1 MSTLEKIKSLKNTE
15 CIVDVLLKEVLAN
28 ECRTCGKCVF
38 GYEGITQLE
47 LILGDITVK
56 KGKSTDLELLR
67 ELGEMMAGQSL
78 CEKGE
83 EIAQAVLEAVELY
96 QSDFEDHIG
105 KKGCR
110 AGVCKKFMTYHIL
123 AEKCV
128 GCGDCMDACDEDAI
142 LGKARFVHVIA
153 QDECTQCGACMDACD
168 EDAVVQAGAVKPRC
182 PRKPVPCKKR

>member
-168 EDAVVQAGAVKPRC
+168 EEESYEQE
-182 PRKPVPCKKR
+182 